1 MNQRKLIHGIDPYA
15 PGGIDAL
22 LAHHRLT
29 FGDAVM
35 SANAGGEGGGAGGD
49 GGSGQQQ
56 SQADGENDGTGGQQ
70 APAGTTP
77 PAGEQAPTT
86 EPNANEGDLWDDP
99 AKAKAEIER
108 LRAENGRDRTAGK
121 DAAAKQA
128 TDELTQRLGKALG
141 LIKDDETP
149 DPDKLTQQLTER
161 EAQAKQAQTELAV
174 YKLAGKNG
182 ADADALLDSRAFL
195 AKLADKD
202 PNDVDAVTAAIKAA
216 ITENPKL
223 KSTQAAGKSGAE
235 FNGGSGE
242 GTTNNGKPIPLHQAV
257 SGHYGI

>member
-1 MNQRKLIHGIDPYA
+1 MNKRKLIHGIDPYA

-35 SANAGGEGGGAGGD
+35 MADGGDGGGEGGEGGGDAGTP
-49 GGSGQQQ
+49 
-56 SQADGENDGTGGQQ
+56 E
-70 APAGTTP
+70 APAAPGTPETP
-77 PAGEQAPTT
+77 LAP
-86 EPNANEGDLWDDP
+86 EPKGDENEGDLWDDP

-161 EAQAKQAQTELAV
+161 DTAAKQAQTELAV

-195 AKLADKD
+195 TKLADKD

-223 KSTQAAGKSGAE
+223 KSAQAAGKSGAE

-242 GTTNNGKPIPLHQAV
+242 GTTKAGNLTDAV
-257 SGHYGI
+257 SNHYARN